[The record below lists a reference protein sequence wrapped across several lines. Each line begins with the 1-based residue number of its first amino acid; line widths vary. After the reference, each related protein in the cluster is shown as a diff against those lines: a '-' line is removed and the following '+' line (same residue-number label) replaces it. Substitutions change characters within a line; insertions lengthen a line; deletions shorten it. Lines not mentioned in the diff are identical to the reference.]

1 MKRGT
6 EYLEE
11 YKKQLQYRLHASE
24 ALDSTSF
31 QAEENRFFSAHSQY
45 QDFKTIVWPILEPLK
60 SVDEGGNECN
70 EEEKMG
76 GEVKLERSD
85 SSYTEKTRKS
95 FTGRA
100 RLTYKDGSAYEGDVL
115 LGLRDGIGTMKYAD
129 GKVYIGE
136 FRDDKRKG
144 RGLLKQ
150 GQGVRERKLYCGTF
164 QNDSVMVDKHTQLW

>member
-1 MKRGT
+1 M
-6 EYLEE
+6 
-11 YKKQLQYRLHASE
+11 
-24 ALDSTSF
+24 
-31 QAEENRFFSAHSQY
+31 
-45 QDFKTIVWPILEPLK
+45 
-60 SVDEGGNECN
+60 
-70 EEEKMG
+70 
-76 GEVKLERSD
+76 KLERSD
-85 SSYTEKTRKS
+85 SSYTEKAEI

-150 GQGVRERKLYCGTF
+150 GQGCGSASSIVEHFKTTL
-164 QNDSVMVDKHTQLW
+164 MVDKHTQLW